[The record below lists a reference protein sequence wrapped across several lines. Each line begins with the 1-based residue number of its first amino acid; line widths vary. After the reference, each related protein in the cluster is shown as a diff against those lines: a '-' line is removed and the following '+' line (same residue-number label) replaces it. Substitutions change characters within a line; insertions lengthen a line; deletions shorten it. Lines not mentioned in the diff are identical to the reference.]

1 MFAYQ
6 GPVEEAGQKAAQAGV
21 VGARALNTRTCE
33 MKMRMSRVVQIQSE
47 SCFPLFLPINDH
59 EFLGNS
65 FGWNEKVI
73 D

>member
-33 MKMRMSRVVQIQSE
+33 MKMRMSRVRIRAGKSKSLIQ
-47 SCFPLFLPINDH
+47 
-59 EFLGNS
+59 
-65 FGWNEKVI
+65 
-73 D
+73 

>member
-6 GPVEEAGQKAAQAGV
+6 GPVEEAEQKAAQAGV

-47 SCFPLFLPINDH
+47 SCFPLF
-59 EFLGNS
+59 FGQSMTMNS
-65 FGWNEKVI
+65 GKQLWLE
-73 D
+73 

>member
-6 GPVEEAGQKAAQAGV
+6 GPVEEAEQKAAQAGV

-47 SCFPLFLPINDH
+47 ACFPLF
-59 EFLGNS
+59 FYQSMTMNS
-65 FGWNEKVI
+65 WETALVGMRRL
-73 D
+73 